1 MHQRQLFSGLDEG
14 SPIRRNGYGAVVR
27 LDSEN
32 NQDNHDQDEDEEEEE
47 YEEEEYAEED
57 EEEEDELPPLRLNLF
72 TAGTTNYPLPIVEE
86 ATVE

>member
-1 MHQRQLFSGLDEG
+1 M
-14 SPIRRNGYGAVVR
+14 VR

-47 YEEEEYAEED
+47 YEEEEYAD